1 MKERLVNKRL
11 LLVSLLLVSGFSAAA
26 TMDEY
31 EALEKKAMAGDY
43 QAQRNVAYWLTGGNN
58 GAPPLNPVLG
68 CAWRLVILKSG
79 SPSVDSSDI
88 SNKQLYCDKRL
99 DADSRKA
106 AEAQAEKLFKQ
117 IKKPSTK

>member
-1 MKERLVNKRL
+1 MNKSL
-11 LLVSLLLVSGFSAAA
+11 LFVSLLLVPAFSSASS
-26 TMDEY
+26 MDEY
-31 EALEKKAMAGDY
+31 AALEKKAMAGDY

-58 GAPPLNPVLG
+58 GTPPLNPILG

-79 SPSVDSSDI
+79 SSSVDSSDV

-106 AEAQAEKLFKQ
+106 AEAQSEKLLKQ